1 MPAIVYAL
9 VNSKRKVPMKQLQPR
24 ETAPLWV
31 WFAIALMLIIGIV
44 YVTGYWMVEEVIA
57 HNHKK

>member
-1 MPAIVYAL
+1 MSPGLEEEA
-9 VNSKRKVPMKQLQPR
+9 MKQQQPR

-31 WFAIALMLIIGIV
+31 WLAIALMLIIGIV

-57 HNHKK
+57 HKK